1 MCQNYEVALFPLH
14 TRMTLVSS
22 VPCIFVYFKNCILI
36 GAPGFMTAG
45 MCISTYCLWKIGV
58 VVTL

>member
-1 MCQNYEVALFPLH
+1 
-14 TRMTLVSS
+14 MTLVSS

-58 VVTL
+58 VVLKVIENV

>member
-1 MCQNYEVALFPLH
+1 
-14 TRMTLVSS
+14 MTLVSS

-45 MCISTYCLWKIGV
+45 MCILKHILFMEDWCCGKVIENV
-58 VVTL
+58 